1 MDFIGVFG
9 GVAEKF
15 KSLDRTRPIK
25 IVSNHDCDGI
35 ASASIL
41 VAAFRRDG
49 IKFSL
54 SVVRQ
59 LNQEI
64 LNGLKLEPYE
74 TIIFADLGS
83 GYLSNI
89 ERVLTGKN
97 VFILDHHKPE
107 EYNPSFVVHINP
119 HLFNLDG
126 TKDISAA
133 GVCYLFV
140 KALNE
145 ENMDLAHLAI
155 IGAIGDNQEKNG
167 FFGVNSLIMKDAVEH
182 GRLEIKESLR
192 MFGMQTKPLYKV
204 LEYSTNPY
212 IPNVTGNERGA
223 VKFLED
229 LNIRV
234 RDGSKFRKLSDLS
247 EEEMKKLITAII
259 LKRMGSEESPGDVFG
274 QIYLIKEEDDE
285 SPTRD
290 AREFS
295 TLLNCCGRLGKPS
308 LGIAA
313 CLGDKKMKETAIG
326 LLNQYRREIISSLEW
341 FYKNRGGEKIKEG
354 RGYVLINAEDS
365 VRDTLIGTLTSTVA
379 KSNIYPEGTI
389 IVSLAH
395 TLGEET
401 KVSTRI
407 AGFRDSNFDLREM
420 VKKVVKVTGGEGG
433 GHRLAAGATIPQE
446 KEEEFLKLSEQIL
459 IGTTVEEI
467 K

>member
-1 MDFIGVFG
+1 MDFIGVFE

-15 KSLDRTRPIK
+15 KSLDRARPVK

-41 VAAFRRDG
+41 VTAFHRAG

-54 SVVRQ
+54 SIVRQ
-59 LNQEI
+59 LNQEV
-64 LNGLKLEPYE
+64 LEGLKLEPYE
-74 TIIFADLGS
+74 TVIFADLGS
-83 GYLSNI
+83 GYLNNI
-89 ERVLTGKN
+89 EKFLAGKN
-97 VFILDHHKPE
+97 IFVLDHHKPE
-107 EYNPSFVVHINP
+107 DYSPSFAVHVNP

-145 ENMDLAHLAI
+145 DNKDLAHLAV

-167 FFGVNSLIMKDAVEH
+167 FFGVNSLIVKDATEY
-182 GRLEIKESLR
+182 GKLEIKESLR
-192 MFGMQTKPLYKV
+192 MFGMQTKPLHKV

-234 RDGSKFRKLSDLS
+234 KDGNKFRKLNDLS
-247 EEEMKKLITAII
+247 EEELKKLITAII

-274 QIYLIKEEDDE
+274 QIYLIKGENDE

-313 CLGDKKMKETAIG
+313 CLGDKKMKEVAVG
-326 LLNQYRREIISSLEW
+326 LLNQYRREIISALEW
-341 FYKNRGGEKIKEG
+341 FYNNRGSEKIKEG
-354 RGYVLINAEDS
+354 RGYVLINAEDA

-401 KVSTRI
+401 KISTRI
-407 AGFRDSNFDLREM
+407 AGFRESNFDLREM
-420 VKKVVKVTGGEGG
+420 IKKVVKVTGGEGG

-446 KEEEFLKLSEQIL
+446 KEEEFLKLTEQAL
-459 IGTTVEEI
+459 VGTAIEEI